1 MSGMIRAGQLDRRVT
16 ILRQGAPT
24 HDGLQTV
31 PGAFAPIGSRAASV
45 RPAQGREAAEFLGKE
60 AHAPMSI
67 WLRYDSLT
75 RTIVATDA
83 IEYQG
88 QRYQILAPP
97 VEVGRREGIELL
109 VSAIV
114 RPAG

>member
-1 MSGMIRAGQLDRRVT
+1 MIRAGQFDRRVT
-16 ILRQGAPT
+16 ILRQGLPV
-24 HDGLQTV
+24 HDGLQNL
-31 PGAFAPIGSRAASV
+31 PGDFAPIGSRAASV
-45 RPAQGREAAEFLGKE
+45 RPAPGREAAEYLGKE
-60 AHAPMSI
+60 AHAPMTM

-88 QRYQILAPP
+88 QRYQIVAPP
-97 VEVGRREGIELL
+97 IEVGRREGIELL

-114 RPAG
+114 RPAS